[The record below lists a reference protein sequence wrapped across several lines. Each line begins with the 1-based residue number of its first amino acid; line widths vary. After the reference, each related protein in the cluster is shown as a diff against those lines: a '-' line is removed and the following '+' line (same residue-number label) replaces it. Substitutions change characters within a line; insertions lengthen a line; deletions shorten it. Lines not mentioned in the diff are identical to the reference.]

1 MGGAQ
6 MNKPGFLSTEVLIE
20 FDHVYKIYE
29 MGDAEVRALDHVSF
43 QIRRG
48 EFVALVGQSGSG
60 KSTCMNIMGA
70 LDLPTAGR
78 YYLAGQEIGSFS
90 DDELAEFRNRM
101 LGFVFQQYNL
111 LARINVY
118 ENVELPLIYSN
129 RTAAERRERVLWALE
144 RVGLTDR
151 MRHMP
156 NQLSGGQQQRVSI
169 ARALAGGPSVILA
182 DEPTGALDSRTG
194 IEVLELLLEL
204 HAEGNTIVL
213 VTHNNDIA
221 KSAPRILRLAD
232 GRLISDAANQPAT
245 PAARLPAPAEEVSV
259 P

>member
-78 YYLAGQEIGSFS
+78 YYLAGQEIGFMRAIGDWNVGIALILIVIGFS
-90 DDELAEFRNRM
+90 GM
-101 LGFVFQQYNL
+101 
-111 LARINVY
+111 
-118 ENVELPLIYSN
+118 
-129 RTAAERRERVLWALE
+129 TLW
-144 RVGLTDR
+144 
-151 MRHMP
+151 
-156 NQLSGGQQQRVSI
+156 
-169 ARALAGGPSVILA
+169 
-182 DEPTGALDSRTG
+182 
-194 IEVLELLLEL
+194 
-204 HAEGNTIVL
+204 
-213 VTHNNDIA
+213 
-221 KSAPRILRLAD
+221 K
-232 GRLISDAANQPAT
+232 
-245 PAARLPAPAEEVSV
+245 
-259 P
+259 